1 MYRRLH
7 ERLKRLTLMKA
18 VYNHHHSLHQG
29 KSEFFRGA
37 QVPAFER
44 ADRADH
50 VLAEWQRRKLG
61 EVVAPKDHGLAPIL
75 AVHSQRYID
84 FLQTAWSR
92 WVALDPG
99 NAQRDAF
106 PSVWAIRTLR
116 DDVLPHSFAAQ
127 LGLFSMD
134 SGTPL
139 TAGSWQAA
147 KTGADC
153 ALTAADLVLAGAR
166 TAFALTRPPG
176 HHAGADFLGGYC
188 FVNHAAVA
196 AQHLRGKG
204 ASRVAVL
211 DVDYHHG
218 NGTQSIFYD
227 RADVLYVSIHGDPK
241 TEFPFYLGHADE
253 TGAGAGAGCNLN
265 LPLPAGTS
273 ASRWFEALELALAKV
288 RAFAP
293 DVLVLS
299 LGVDTFEGDP
309 ISHFKLTS
317 DDYLRMSERLAALGL
332 PTVIVFEGGYA
343 IEEIGVNAAN
353 ALMAFA

>member
-1 MYRRLH
+1 
-7 ERLKRLTLMKA
+7 MKA

-61 EVVAPKDHGLAPIL
+61 EVIGPKDYGLAPIL

-84 FLQTAWSR
+84 FLQGAWAR
-92 WVALDPG
+92 WTALDPS

-116 DDVLPHSFAAQ
+116 DDVLPDSFAAQ

-153 ALTAADLVLAGAR
+153 ALTAADLVLAGER
-166 TAFALTRPPG
+166 SAFALTRPPG

-196 AQHLRGKG
+196 AQHIRDKT

-253 TGAGAGAGCNLN
+253 AGIGAGEGCNLN

-273 ASRWFEALELALAKV
+273 TSRWFEALDVALAKV

-309 ISHFKLTS
+309 ISHFRLTS
-317 DDYLRMSERLAALGL
+317 EDYLRMSERLAALAL

-343 IEEIGVNAAN
+343 IEEIGVNTAN